1 VAIVSSFVDR
11 RFHAQSL
18 QVALAEAKV
27 EFAYL
32 ARAASL
38 GALAASIAHE
48 INQPLGAVVNS
59 ASAALRWLAT
69 QPPNLDEARQA
80 TTQTVREANR
90 ASEVI
95 ARVRALLRK
104 EQPQMHR
111 VDINEVVQE
120 VLNLTAIEFAKGRIT
135 VKTELA
141 PEIPAV
147 LGDRVQLQ
155 QVMLNL
161 INNAIEAM
169 TAAENRPRELL
180 IQSTMSDGNLQVS
193 VHDSGAGLKPEDLDR
208 VFRPFFTTKPK
219 GIGMGLSI
227 SRSIIEAHGGRL
239 WAASHDSG
247 GAVFHFTVPKAEET
261 G

>member
-1 VAIVSSFVDR
+1 M
-11 RFHAQSL
+11 
-18 QVALAEAKV
+18 
-27 EFAYL
+27 
-32 ARAASL
+32 
-38 GALAASIAHE
+38 
-48 INQPLGAVVNS
+48 
-59 ASAALRWLAT
+59 

-80 TTQTVREANR
+80 ATQTVREADR

-111 VDINEVVQE
+111 VSISELVQE
-120 VLNLTAIEFAKGRIT
+120 VLNLTGNEVAKGHVT
-135 VKTELA
+135 VKTDLA
-141 PEIPAV
+141 PEMPAV

-155 QVMLNL
+155 QVMFNL
-161 INNAIEAM
+161 IMNATEAM
-169 TAAENRPRELL
+169 SATENRPRELV
-180 IQSTMSDGNLQVS
+180 ITSTMSDANVQVS
-193 VHDSGAGLKPEDLDR
+193 VQDSGVGLKSEDLDR

-239 WAASHDSG
+239 WAASRDSA
-247 GAVFHFTVPKAEET
+247 GAVFHFTVPKAEEI